1 MRGNIDDGKRAGGE
15 EQMRSNRRHMGE
27 LLLLFG
33 PVSILGDCPPMFTHH
48 TAAALPRLTLPAAVS
63 LVPAS
68 LAPFEPCTPAPAG
81 HWCTHCH
88 F

>member
-33 PVSILGDCPPMFTHH
+33 PVSILGQPC

-68 LAPFEPCTPAPAG
+68 LAPFEPCTPAHAG